1 VAVSVEDRV
10 PMSGVRCTRFMADRE
25 LTPTSYIVL
34 GLLAEAPGTPYDLKA
49 RVAVGLGNFW
59 TVQHAALYTETAR
72 LAEEG
77 LLAEEREADGR
88 HRKTYSITKA
98 GKKALE
104 GWLAEVAVSEL
115 PEVRD
120 PGLLKIDL
128 GADPKAIAAAQA
140 AAHKARLKEWEN
152 LRQALSIYEV
162 PEGPGITLDA
172 GIAWERAVTKFWSG
186 LL

>member
-1 VAVSVEDRV
+1 MPDRQ
-10 PMSGVRCTRFMADRE
+10 

-34 GLLAEAPGTPYDLKA
+34 GMLDEEPGTPYDLKG

-59 TVQHAALYTETAR
+59 SVQHAQLYSETAR

-77 LLAEEREADGR
+77 LLAEEREEDGR
-88 HRKTYSITKA
+88 RRKTYSITKA
-98 GKKALE
+98 GKKALSA
-104 GWLAEVAVSEL
+104 WLEEVAVNEL

-120 PGLLKIDL
+120 PGLLKIYL
-128 GADPKAIAAAQA
+128 GADPKAVAAAQA
-140 AAHKARLKEWEN
+140 AAHTARLKEWEN
-152 LRQALSIYEV
+152 LRQALSSFDV

-172 GIAWERAVTKFWSG
+172 GISWERAVTKFWTS

>member
-1 VAVSVEDRV
+1 
-10 PMSGVRCTRFMADRE
+10 MADRE

-34 GLLAEAPGTPYDLKA
+34 GLLDEAPGTPYDLKA

-59 TVQHAALYTETAR
+59 TVQHAQLYSETAR
-72 LAEEG
+72 LAKEG
-77 LLAEEREADGR
+77 LLAEEREEEGR
-88 HRKTYSITKA
+88 RRKTYSITKA
-98 GKKALE
+98 GKKALSA
-104 GWLAEVAVSEL
+104 WLGEVAVSEL

-120 PGLLKIDL
+120 PGLLKIYL
-128 GADPKAIAAAQA
+128 GADAKAVAAVQA
-140 AAHKARLKEWEN
+140 AAHTARLKEWEN
-152 LRQALSIYEV
+152 LRQALSTFEV